1 MEEEAAKMQLNDQE
15 KTRLV
20 EDYIELTKEAQKTN
34 KVTSNID
41 QNFVLPDFQE
51 ILVKEQVSKNAIKV
65 LFPDSDSQPSGNPA
79 GDVQ

>member
-1 MEEEAAKMQLNDQE
+1 MQLNDQE

-34 KVTSNID
+34 KVTSNFD

-51 ILVKEQVSKNAIKV
+51 ILAKEQVSKNAIKV
-65 LFPDSDSQPSGNPA
+65 LFPDSDSQQIGNPSSE
-79 GDVQ
+79 VQ

>member
-51 ILVKEQVSKNAIKV
+51 ILAKEQVSKNAIKV
-65 LFPDSDSQPSGNPA
+65 LFPESDSQQSGNPA
-79 GDVQ
+79 GNVQ